1 MAFGAL
7 RRGRRSHETGR
18 PAQIRDPGGRVAI
31 WAWGA
36 KTGNHTF
43 MLVGIGFVIVAF
55 ALRLIPRSRD
65 GDGP

>member
-1 MAFGAL
+1 M
-7 RRGRRSHETGR
+7 R
-18 PAQIRDPGGRVAI
+18 PIDQLKFTILVIAVAI

-55 ALRLIPRSRD
+55 ALRLIPRKPDSN
-65 GDGP
+65 GDQEGLK

>member
-1 MAFGAL
+1 M
-7 RRGRRSHETGR
+7 R
-18 PAQIRDPGGRVAI
+18 PIDQLKFTILVIAVAI

-55 ALRLIPRSRD
+55 ALRLVPRKPD
-65 GDGP
+65 NNGDQEGLK

>member
-1 MAFGAL
+1 M
-7 RRGRRSHETGR
+7 R
-18 PAQIRDPGGRVAI
+18 PIDQLKFTILVIAIAI

-55 ALRLIPRSRD
+55 ALRLIPRKPDSN
-65 GDGP
+65 GE

>member
-1 MAFGAL
+1 M
-7 RRGRRSHETGR
+7 R
-18 PAQIRDPGGRVAI
+18 PVDQLKFTILVIAIAI

-55 ALRLIPRSRD
+55 ALRLIPRKPD
-65 GDGP
+65 GNGG